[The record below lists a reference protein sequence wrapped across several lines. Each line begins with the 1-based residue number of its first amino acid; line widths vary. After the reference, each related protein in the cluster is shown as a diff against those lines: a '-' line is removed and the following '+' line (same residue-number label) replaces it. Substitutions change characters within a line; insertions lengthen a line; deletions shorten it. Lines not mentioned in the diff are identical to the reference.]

1 MRVEVLNDF
10 CFHWAKFE
18 VANINLTNFN
28 IKKQCQT
35 AIHKKAL
42 KYVLGLVWMGYKFQM
57 GEVWDTHMLKT
68 TAIAWTCMYKRQLK
82 VFYSVCRQVN

>member
-1 MRVEVLNDF
+1 MIETEKLNFMRVEVLNDF

-35 AIHKKAL
+35 AIHKTAL
-42 KYVLGLVWMGYKFQM
+42 KYVLGLVWMGYKFHM
-57 GEVWDTHMLKT
+57 GEVWDMHTKQ
-68 TAIAWTCMYKRQLK
+68 CE
-82 VFYSVCRQVN
+82 

>member
-1 MRVEVLNDF
+1 MIETEKLNFMKVEVLNDF

-35 AIHKKAL
+35 AIHKTAL

-57 GEVWDTHMLKT
+57 GEVWDMHTKQ
-68 TAIAWTCMYKRQLK
+68 CE
-82 VFYSVCRQVN
+82 

>member
-1 MRVEVLNDF
+1 MIETEKLNFMKVEVLNDF

-35 AIHKKAL
+35 AIHKTAL
-42 KYVLGLVWMGYKFQM
+42 KYVLGG
-57 GEVWDTHMLKT
+57 
-68 TAIAWTCMYKRQLK
+68 
-82 VFYSVCRQVN
+82 VNGV

>member
-18 VANINLTNFN
+18 VANIN

-35 AIHKKAL
+35 AIHKTAL

-57 GEVWDTHMLKT
+57 GEVWDMHTKQ
-68 TAIAWTCMYKRQLK
+68 CE
-82 VFYSVCRQVN
+82 